1 MPLPSIS
8 NNPISYGKVLW
19 TGIVS
24 VLDSV
29 DPDDTPDLDELEGNI
44 IFKPSARYL
53 KVPGSTPPLT
63 VALMNRNVSIED
75 SQIDEQGRKFIKLEA
90 SSAGVVPDV
99 FTWTATFNLSYKGVL
114 ISIPDATFQ
123 LLPGVEI
130 DLTDYIAPAPT
141 ASPVSPAL
149 SDLLAAR
156 NEAIAARD
164 EVVEMLANIGLGS
177 SEFASIT
184 RDFGA
189 VSDGSVEATGAF
201 AAALQDL
208 SSGGGGTLIVPPG
221 LYLVDSI
228 GLADA
233 VENVEIIS
241 PYGSAIIRSTTGD
254 VAPLIGS
261 WYRSSISGLIFDAG
275 GLGGYGANVHLVES
289 KIMDCTFMGWTG
301 RGMSLND
308 GTYGDLGLLN
318 YILRN
323 HIVQSNGTG
332 IFQTYRFVD
341 SWIDYNNVGSTDAN
355 ISLEGGP
362 LRVGFNH
369 FNGAPLRNIDLRGN
383 KRVTLIGNI
392 GEGSRE
398 EAVRYIMP
406 PWLTEDSPQV
416 QLVANTFSN
425 GGKAAAG
432 VHPAIRLQ
440 GRGEGMSTSGFIIS
454 ANNFGCEDDGSG
466 WSHIV
471 QATDVTDLEIVAN
484 QWEGAYAISPLSG
497 TRVTNFISAGNSSGN
512 T

>member
-8 NNPISYGKVLW
+8 NNPIAYGKVMW
-19 TGIVS
+19 TAIVS

-29 DPDDTPDLDELEGNI
+29 DPDDIPDLDELEGNI

-53 KVPGSTPPLT
+53 KTPASVPPLT
-63 VALMNRNVSIED
+63 IALMNRNVSLED

-99 FTWTATFNLSYKGVL
+99 FTWTATFNLSYKGVMV
-114 ISIPDATFQ
+114 SIPDTTFQ
-123 LLPGVEI
+123 LLPDDEI
-130 DLTDYIAPAPT
+130 DLTDYIAPAAPV
-141 ASPVSPAL
+141 APVSPTI
-149 SDLLAAR
+149 DEIFAAR
-156 NEAIAARD
+156 NQAVAARD
-164 EVVEMLANIGLGS
+164 DMVTMLAGIGFGS
-177 SEFASIT
+177 AEFASIT
-184 RDFGA
+184 RDYGA
-189 VSDGSVEATGAF
+189 LNDGSGNATGAF
-201 AAALQDL
+201 AAALAEL
-208 SSGGGGTLIVPPG
+208 SQGGGGTLIVPPG
-221 LYLVDSI
+221 VYSVDTVGLVDP
-228 GLADA
+228 
-233 VENVEIIS
+233 VENVDIIS
-241 PYGSAIIRSTTGD
+241 PYGSAFIRSRTD
-254 VAPLIGS
+254 APPLSGS
-261 WYRSSISGLIFDAG
+261 WYRSSISGLIFDAYN
-275 GLGGYGANVHLVES
+275 LGGYGANVHMVES

-323 HIVQSNGTG
+323 HIIQSSGIG

-383 KRVTLIGNI
+383 RRITIVGNI
-392 GEGSRE
+392 GEGARE
-398 EAVRYIMP
+398 EAVRYVMP

-416 QLVANTFSN
+416 QLVANSFSN

-432 VHPAIRLQ
+432 VHPAIRIQ
-440 GRGEGMSTSGFIIS
+440 GRGEGMGTRGFLIS
-454 ANNFGCEDDGSG
+454 ANNFGCEDAGSG
-466 WSHIV
+466 WSNIV
-471 QATDVTDLEIVAN
+471 HATDVEDLSIVGN
-484 QWEGAYAISPLSG
+484 QWEGAYMVSPLSG
-497 TRVTNFISAGNSSGN
+497 TRVTNFISSGNSSGN